1 MKAMGSIPA
10 DFVANQDG
18 RLMIGDPI
26 HPFAAVGWNEETP
39 IFLYDWSVAV
49 RRIERLRAA
58 MPEEVRIHFAVKAN
72 PFEPIV
78 QGMASRCD
86 GLDLASGGELEA
98 VLKARV
104 REISEEQAGKA
115 KPAKRGQL
123 ALSLAGPGKRD
134 DELTLAL
141 EHEVTV
147 HVESSGELERLLLL
161 GARAGVRPKVG
172 VRVNPP
178 FGLKGSG
185 MKMGGLASPFGVD
198 HEEVPGLVRRIRSA
212 GADWRGLHVYAG
224 SQSLSADAIIES
236 QRATVA
242 LCAQIAEAA
251 LAEPPEVNLGGGFG
265 IPYFSGDRP
274 LDIEAVGTA
283 LRETLKARPAILRD
297 TQFILELGR
306 WLVGECGVYL
316 ARVVDR
322 KVSRGKT
329 FLVVDGGLHH
339 MLAASG
345 NFGQLLRRNYPIAL
359 AHRFGAE
366 PEEEV
371 SVVGCLCTPLDLL
384 ADEVMLP
391 RAEVGDVIAIFCA
404 GAYGLT
410 ASPTGFL
417 SQTSAREVLV

>member
-1 MKAMGSIPA
+1 MKAMGPIPPDFIA
-10 DFVANQDG
+10 SAGGWLELGGFPFDAFVAGQS
-18 RLMIGDPI
+18 
-26 HPFAAVGWNEETP
+26 TP
-39 IFLYDWSVAV
+39 VFTYDWSIAV
-49 RRIERLRAA
+49 RRIERFRAA
-58 MPEEVRIHFAVKAN
+58 MPAEVRLHYAVKAN
-72 PFEPIV
+72 PWEPIV

-98 VLKARV
+98 VLAAGV
-104 REISEEQAGKA
+104 RHIADEAVGISRPSRSG
-115 KPAKRGQL
+115 PL

-134 DELTLAL
+134 RELKLAL
-141 EHEVTV
+141 DKGTTV
-147 HVESSGELERLLLL
+147 HVESAGELDRLLQL
-161 GARAGVRPKVG
+161 GARSATAPQVG

-198 HEEVPGLVRRIRSA
+198 HDEVPRLVRQILAS
-212 GADWRGLHVYAG
+212 GAEWRGLHVYAG
-224 SQSLSADAIIES
+224 SQSLSAEAIIES
-236 QRATVA
+236 QRTTVA
-242 LCAQIAEAA
+242 LAGEIAEAA
-251 LAEPPEVNLGGGFG
+251 GESPPEVNLGGGFG
-265 IPYFSGDRP
+265 IPYFAGDKP
-274 LDIEAVGTA
+274 LDVEAVGAA
-283 LRETLKARPAILRD
+283 LGETLGSRPAILRD
-297 TQFILELGR
+297 TKFVIELGR

-316 ARVVDR
+316 TRVVER

-345 NFGQLLRRNYPIAL
+345 NFGQLLRRNYPVAV

-384 ADEVMLP
+384 ADEVLLP

-404 GAYGLT
+404 GAYGLS

-417 SQTSAREVLV
+417 SQSAAREVLV